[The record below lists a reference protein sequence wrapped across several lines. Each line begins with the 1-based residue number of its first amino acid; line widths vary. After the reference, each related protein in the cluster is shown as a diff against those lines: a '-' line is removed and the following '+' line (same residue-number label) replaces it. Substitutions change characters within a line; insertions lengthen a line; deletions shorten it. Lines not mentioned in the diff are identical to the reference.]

1 MPIKITPI
9 KKKKN
14 QSKGSGG
21 MDIGSPKKTTTKK
34 LGGSMY
40 MKKTTPAVKG
50 YKSGGNTTNKEKS
63 NERFKKAV
71 KKQSKIK
78 GLGGT
83 TTDVNQAKAESMRK
97 KGRRA
102 GPIEKGVLGGI
113 LLGVTRGKFGK
124 GAVVTGAKELAK
136 NKRALV
142 TGAKKLA
149 KKVGKTTK
157 DVATSTVKRA
167 KVQPNRGKEYR
178 FVKKEKGKKIS
189 GISDKSTR
197 IGTGIRKVSKNVAG
211 GTGLTLVGG
220 NTPKSKKISTPIP
233 KSRPKNLKT
242 SKKLYMKESS
252 GLLKDDN
259 KKTKDSNVEFE
270 TKVIKRKK

>member
-1 MPIKITPI
+1 M
-9 KKKKN
+9 
-14 QSKGSGG
+14 SE
-21 MDIGSPKKTTTKK
+21 
-34 LGGSMY
+34 
-40 MKKTTPAVKG
+40 
-50 YKSGGNTTNKEKS
+50 TNKKKS

-71 KKQSKIK
+71 KKQSKVK

-83 TTDVNQAKAESMRK
+83 ATDVNQAKAESMRK

-102 GPIEKGVLGGI
+102 GPIEKGVLGAAA
-113 LLGVTRGKFGK
+113 LLATRGKFGK
-124 GAVVTGAKELAK
+124 GALVTGAKELAK
-136 NKRALV
+136 KIG
-142 TGAKKLA
+142 TIGKK
-149 KKVGKTTK
+149 TK
-157 DVATSTVKRA
+157 DVAVSTVKRA

-178 FVKKEKGKKIS
+178 FVKKGNSKKIS
-189 GISDKSTR
+189 GISDKSTK

>member
-102 GPIEKGVLGGI
+102 GPIEKGVLGGV
-113 LLGVTRGKFGK
+113 LLGATRGKFGK
-124 GAVVTGAKELAK
+124 GALVTGAKE
-136 NKRALV
+136 
-142 TGAKKLA
+142 LA

>member
-1 MPIKITPI
+1 M
-9 KKKKN
+9 
-14 QSKGSGG
+14 SE
-21 MDIGSPKKTTTKK
+21 
-34 LGGSMY
+34 
-40 MKKTTPAVKG
+40 
-50 YKSGGNTTNKEKS
+50 TNKKKS

-102 GPIEKGVLGGI
+102 GPIEKGVLGGV
-113 LLGVTRGKFGK
+113 LLGATRGKFGK
-124 GAVVTGAKELAK
+124 GALVTGAKE
-136 NKRALV
+136 
-142 TGAKKLA
+142 LA

-178 FVKKEKGKKIS
+178 FVKKGNSKKIS
-189 GISDKSTR
+189 GISDKSTK

-220 NTPKSKKISTPIP
+220 NK
-233 KSRPKNLKT
+233 PKNLKT
-242 SKKLYMKESS
+242 SKKLYMREGS
-252 GLLKDDN
+252 GL
-259 KKTKDSNVEFE
+259 KKNDGIRGKDSNVEFTTE
-270 TKVIKRKK
+270 VIKRKK

>member
-1 MPIKITPI
+1 M
-9 KKKKN
+9 
-14 QSKGSGG
+14 SE
-21 MDIGSPKKTTTKK
+21 
-34 LGGSMY
+34 
-40 MKKTTPAVKG
+40 
-50 YKSGGNTTNKEKS
+50 TNKKKS

-71 KKQSKIK
+71 KKQSKVK

-97 KGRRA
+97 EGRRA
-102 GPIEKGVLGGI
+102 GSIEKGVLGGI
-113 LLGVTRGKFGK
+113 LLGATRGKFGK
-124 GAVVTGAKELAK
+124 GALVTGAKEL
-136 NKRALV
+136 
-142 TGAKKLA
+142 GKKLGPIG
-149 KKVGKTTK
+149 KKTK
-157 DVATSTVKRA
+157 DVAISTVKRA
-167 KVQPNRGKEYR
+167 KVQPNKGKEYR
-178 FVKKEKGKKIS
+178 FVKNKKGKKIS